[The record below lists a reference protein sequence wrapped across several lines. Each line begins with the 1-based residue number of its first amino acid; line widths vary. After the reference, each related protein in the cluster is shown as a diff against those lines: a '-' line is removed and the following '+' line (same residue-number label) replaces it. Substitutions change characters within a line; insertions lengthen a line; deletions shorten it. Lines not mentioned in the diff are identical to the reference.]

1 MTDTDGR
8 MTHTLPRRQERVDAI
23 RTRPCPNCYLC
34 GRPGQLLYEHLADRL
49 FGAPGTWN
57 FRRCPGSDCG
67 LLWLD
72 PLPIEED
79 IGKAYT
85 KYYTHAA
92 ATTRRPIIPGAVR
105 TALSAVMSFVDPV
118 HRERERLSVMY
129 LGDSKPGKVLDVG
142 CGDGR
147 RLARLRALGWEVH
160 GQDVDP
166 EAVAS
171 ARERF
176 RVEAHAG
183 RLEDIRFPE
192 MSFDC
197 IVLNH
202 VIEHAHD
209 PVTLLK
215 ECRRILK
222 RAGRLMVVTPNAR
235 SFAHRHFGSSWRGL
249 EPPRHIHLFS
259 SSTLPAIAARAGLTI
274 ARSWTTA
281 ANAGAFGLGSL
292 LIRTAGPTASN
303 LKSRM
308 FRRGYALGCLYRSV
322 FEYLRDRASG
332 EECVLEASR

>member
-1 MTDTDGR
+1 MTG
-8 MTHTLPRRQERVDAI
+8 TLPRSQERGDAI

-34 GRPGQLLYEHLADRL
+34 GRPGRLLYEHLADRL

-79 IGKAYT
+79 IGRAYT
-85 KYYTHAA
+85 NYYTHAEA
-92 ATTRRPIIPGAVR
+92 ATRRPIIRGALR

-118 HRERERLSVMY
+118 HRERERLSLMY
-129 LGDSKPGKVLDVG
+129 LGDSRPGKVLDVG

-171 ARERF
+171 AREKF

-209 PVTLLK
+209 PVALLK
-215 ECRRILK
+215 ECRRLLK
-222 RAGRLMVVTPNAR
+222 SAGRLMVVTPNAR
-235 SFAHRHFGSSWRGL
+235 SFAHRHFGPSWRGL

-259 SSTLPAIAARAGLTI
+259 PSTLPTIAARAGLVI

-281 ANAGAFGLGSL
+281 ANAGAFGEGSL
-292 LIRTAGPTASN
+292 LIRAAGHPASN
-303 LKSRM
+303 PRGRI
-308 FRRGYALGCLYRSV
+308 FRRAYAVGCLYRSV
-322 FEYLRDRASG
+322 FEHLRDRASG
-332 EECVLEASR
+332 EECVLQATR